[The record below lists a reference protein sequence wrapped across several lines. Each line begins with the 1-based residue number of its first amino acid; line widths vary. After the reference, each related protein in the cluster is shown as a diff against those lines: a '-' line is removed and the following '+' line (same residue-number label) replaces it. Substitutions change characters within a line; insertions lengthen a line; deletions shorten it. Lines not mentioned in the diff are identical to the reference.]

1 MLSIEK
7 KNQTTESSIAPF
19 PFLHKKIEQHAS
31 KLIESMSLLEQ
42 PDPTS
47 WAVVDFKGKILF
59 SGASRDVSEK
69 SEFLF

>member
-7 KNQTTESSIAPF
+7 KNQITDSSIAPF

-31 KLIESMSLLEQ
+31 KLIESMSLLEE
-42 PDPTS
+42 PEPTC
-47 WAVVDFKGKILF
+47 WAVVDFKGKVLF
-59 SGASRDVSEK
+59 SGASRGESEK